1 MTGSLAIAGSLAIDS
16 PVRLVRNGGEMN
28 VQNAT
33 HDPLSRA
40 TALGDEIAAAADEIE
55 RTRRI
60 PPALLAHIHE
70 ARLCRMLLPRAFDG
84 DEVEP
89 GTYLLTID
97 AVARADAS
105 VAWNLF
111 VANSAALIAPH
122 LEPETART
130 IYAPANALVAWG
142 PPNATVA
149 KVEPGGYR
157 VSGRWDFAS
166 GCRSATWMGLHCQV
180 ADADGTLRLNAAGF
194 PAIRT
199 MLFPLADATLIDTW
213 DTIGLRGTASDSY
226 SVEDLFVPDAF
237 TGTREEPESRR
248 DPGRLY
254 AFPMQGLYA
263 VGVAGVALGTA
274 GAMLDMFK
282 MLAADKTPRGLAKL
296 ADRAAVQSGVAR
308 AEVRL
313 GAARAY
319 ALEVLADVF
328 ARAGSEGAI
337 DFPDRA
343 KVRLAPSNAI
353 HGAIEVADWV
363 YKQAGVDAIF
373 PGGPF
378 QRRFRD
384 IHTLSQQIQS
394 RDAHF
399 EAVGQVLLGNP
410 PKVFF

>member
-1 MTGSLAIAGSLAIDS
+1 MTGSLTIDS

-28 VQNAT
+28 VQNT
-33 HDPLSRA
+33 IHDPLKRA
-40 TALGDEIAAAADEIE
+40 TMLGEEIAATADEIE

-60 PPALLAHIHE
+60 PAELLTNIHE
-70 ARLCRMLLPRAFDG
+70 ARLCRMLLPRAFGG

-89 GTYLLTID
+89 GTYLLTIE

-105 VAWNLF
+105 IAWNLF
-111 VANSAALIAPH
+111 VANSAALFAPH

-130 IYAPANALVAWG
+130 IFTPANALVAWG

-149 KVEPGGYR
+149 TVEPGGYQ

-166 GCRSATWMGLHCQV
+166 GCRSATWMGVHCQV
-180 ADADGTLRLNAAGF
+180 ASADGTLRLNAAGM

-199 MLFPLADATLIDTW
+199 MLFPSSEATLIDTW

-226 SVEDLFVPDAF
+226 TVENLFVPDAY

-263 VGVAGVALGTA
+263 IGVAGVALGTA
-274 GAMLDMFK
+274 GAMLDTFK
-282 MLAADKTPRGLAKL
+282 TLAGDKTPRGLAKL
-296 ADRAAVQSGVAR
+296 ADRAAVQSGVAQ

-319 ALEVLADVF
+319 ALEVLADVYV
-328 ARAGSEGAI
+328 RAGPEGAI

-343 KVRLAPSNAI
+343 KTRLAASNAI

-410 PKVFF
+410 PKIFF